1 MKTKILTL
9 SYTGSKFFFLLTI
22 LLWMAGTMS
31 VQATDYDLWVGGKRV
46 TSSNANNITNST
58 IDGATGA
65 VTYNASQK
73 ALYLRDVSIE
83 CVGSNSTKQGIYNK
97 GIEGLRIFCSGETNI
112 HSDDNAGLQCDVET
126 KVFVE
131 DYDGI
136 TWIDSDNSR
145 AVYINGTSCSLFCE
159 GKLYITGYQCP
170 AIEGVSSSSG
180 KVNFYG
186 KNIDVEGKKGD
197 LVNLYSA
204 SFKGLY
210 HHTST
215 ITWTYGCDVTLEKT
229 GSSTYPCVKNVSY
242 FYGTKSNFSTA
253 DLVERYA
260 IVTYPAS
267 ADFNSSKKSVCDTS
281 ANPIYVSDIHVN
293 EDYAAVVNNYFFPDT
308 NFRNYL
314 KNSFG
319 TFVSKSQM
327 NNTTTLNLANKSIA
341 DLTGIQ
347 FFTELKE
354 LYLYNNQLTQLDLSK
369 NTKLT
374 RLECPYNRLTTL
386 DVSLNTQLIGVI
398 CDDNQLT
405 SLKVPHNNLQ
415 WLSCNNNQLGWCLTN
430 NTHTK
435 LKELY
440 CAYNTGM
447 TSLGAFLNDLPELE
461 KFDCSGTSILD
472 NVNLSMLKK
481 LKELTCENMPN
492 LWALQCSNNALTKLS
507 VSGCSNLRYLTCND
521 NKLTY
526 LDVYGCTTL
535 SDLHCENNLLASIA
549 YLSSCQLLK
558 SLYISSN
565 KLTSLDVSGLEKLTE
580 LYCNNNQLTSLAG
593 LTNRG
598 YLQKVDCS
606 GNQLTSLS
614 MGNNDLRE
622 LKCNNNRLSTLTLS
636 NHMLLSTLDCSYNP
650 TLTSLDLS
658 TGLSTLSEVNCSHC
672 DLRSINWKNLKF
684 TTIDCSYNSNL
695 TSLNN
700 SRDAN
705 VTARPLSSLNVK
717 GCTKLENLFVDN
729 NQLTTI
735 DLSSCSNLKRL
746 DCGSNKL
753 TYINVDACT
762 GLYEFR
768 CYDNL
773 LTTLNVNNNR
783 NLWLLDCCYNDLSS
797 LNVKNFT
804 SLQYLY
810 CYDNQLT
817 SLDLRGCNTLGRL
830 SCRDNQISLL
840 YLPQESTNLYEIEC
854 YGNCLDG
861 SLMDVMINSLPDR
874 KNLEQGTLYMLRD
887 ISSEGNICTWQNVR
901 DARSKNWNVLYCNTD
916 WQWVPYSG
924 SGVPTAISTTEADND
939 GDAPR
944 YNMSGQRVGRDYK
957 GVVIVNG
964 KKKVVK

>member
-9 SYTGSKFFFLLTI
+9 SYAGSKFFFLLTI

-126 KVFVE
+126 KVFV
-131 DYDGI
+131 DDGI

-229 GSSTYPCVKNVSY
+229 GSSTYPCVKNVSK
-242 FYGTKSNFSTA
+242 FYGTKSNFSA
-253 DLVERYA
+253 EDLVERYA

-293 EDYAAVVNNYFFPDT
+293 EDFATVVNNYFFPDT

-415 WLSCNNNQLGWCLTN
+415 WLSCNNNQLGYCLTN

-472 NVNLSMLKK
+472 NVNLIMLKK

-492 LWALQCSNNALTKLS
+492 LWALQCSNTALTKLS

-526 LDVYGCTTL
+526 LNVYGCTAL
-535 SDLHCENNLLASIA
+535 SDLHCENNLLANIA

-700 SRDAN
+700 SRDDN
-705 VTARPLSSLNVK
+705 TVRPLSSLNVK
-717 GCTKLENLFVDN
+717 GCTKLEELRVWN
-729 NQLTTI
+729 NQLTAI
-735 DLSSCSNLKRL
+735 DLSSCVKLWYL
-746 DCGSNKL
+746 DLDGNAL
-753 TYINVDACT
+753 TSLNVDACT
-762 GLYEFR
+762 DLKYLY
-768 CYDNL
+768 CISNQ
-773 LTTLNVNNNR
+773 LTTLNLSNNR
-783 NLWLLDCCYNDLSS
+783 KLCYLSCSDNNLSS

-804 SLQYLY
+804 DLRSLNCSY
-810 CYDNQLT
+810 NQLT
-817 SLDLRGCNTLGRL
+817 SLDLRGCNALEHL
-830 SCRDNQISLL
+830 DCSDNQISSLI
-840 YLPQESTNLYEIEC
+840 LPQENTTLNEIIC
-854 YGNCLDG
+854 YTNCLDG
-861 SLMDVMINSLPDR
+861 PLMDVMIGSLPDR
-874 KNLEQGTLYMLRD
+874 KNLEQGQISMLTD
-887 ISSEGNICTWQNVR
+887 FNSEGNVCTWQNVR
-901 DARSKNWNVLYCNTD
+901 DARSKNWNVLYWNTD
-916 WQWVPYSG
+916 YGEWVPYSG
-924 SGVPTAISTTEADND
+924 SGVPTAITTAEADND

-944 YNMSGQRVGRDYK
+944 YNMSGQRVGHDYK